1 MINAYIFKA
10 TCRLMLYLEVAVSV
24 PFFFLLTRTLMV
36 LADIVQRTVQN
47 FLRPTQKYA
56 IQRAIRKVFV

>member
-1 MINAYIFKA
+1 MV
-10 TCRLMLYLEVAVSV
+10 CHLY
-24 PFFFLLTRTLMV
+24 FFFILSIYLFLYFLYTYLFYILGTL
-36 LADIVQRTVQN
+36 AKYHIQRTVQN

>member
-1 MINAYIFKA
+1 MYMN
-10 TCRLMLYLEVAVSV
+10 L
-24 PFFFLLTRTLMV
+24 
-36 LADIVQRTVQN
+36 QRTVQN